1 MHDVCGWVTL
11 KRKVE
16 EGFSK
21 LPLEKGNFSKITNP
35 INFLSSLEKRMKNG
49 KKKAHY
55 PTGTT
60 AMCKENSVM

>member
-16 EGFSK
+16 EGGLFY
-21 LPLEKGNFSKITNP
+21 FSKITNP